1 NTSRGDYGQIG
12 NSDPAYTSVVPLNP
26 CGDPPGGVG
35 TALGSPSSEGGALRA
50 QSLRRAAGEPALL
63 SGTLIRVDPASGAG
77 MTDNPLHAS
86 ADANARR
93 IVAYGLRN
101 PFRFTMRPGTNE
113 AWIGDVGWGAYEEI
127 DRVSTPSASVTN
139 FGWPCYEGNSPQPVF
154 NGLNLTLCE
163 SLYSDPSAVAMPYH
177 TYSHRERLA
186 AGETCTDTAP
196 CTSAITGLAFY
207 QSGNYPST
215 YNGALFFADYG
226 RHGIYVMLK
235 GADGLPDPAT
245 RAPFITGAGSPVSL
259 R

>member
-1 NTSRGDYGQIG
+1 GGTNPSGWGVSGGLSRQQAGGDLMTGNEQVLIEAWCQQFTSHSIGTVAFGADGALYASAGEGANTSRGDYGQIG

-50 QSLRRAAGEPALL
+50 QSLRRAAGEPAVL

-127 DRVSTPSASVTN
+127 DRVSTPSASVT
-139 FGWPCYEGNSPQPVF
+139 
-154 NGLNLTLCE
+154 
-163 SLYSDPSAVAMPYH
+163 
-177 TYSHRERLA
+177 
-186 AGETCTDTAP
+186 
-196 CTSAITGLAFY
+196 
-207 QSGNYPST
+207 
-215 YNGALFFADYG
+215 
-226 RHGIYVMLK
+226 
-235 GADGLPDPAT
+235 
-245 RAPFITGAGSPVSL
+245 
-259 R
+259 